1 VSDENGGRLLFA
13 AEPVGYLAG
22 KDAVLRPKEGR
33 VMSVAERTL
42 TGLREMPSNAGWLLS
57 RARDRRRKVSAA
69 VVDAAP
75 GGGDSLEIRMKRAR
89 EAAERAREAEERAAE
104 AGREA
109 KERSEYVRQVNER
122 GRARLAEVDRETSR
136 WIKQRIAE
144 AQKAAEERVERE
156 RQGAEEEAQEE
167 REEVYAEV
175 EEETENAQAEAEEA
189 QGRAEALVGDATSK
203 LAEARRLAEEAAEVA
218 RAAAEEAQRQA
229 KQLAAEAEQQA
240 SDAQAQVEAAEQL
253 REQPKATAKD
263 TARRLEGNGTNGDL
277 ESYNKPELMELA
289 ASIGIEGRTNM
300 SKGELVEAIAKA
312 SRSKR

>member
-1 VSDENGGRLLFA
+1 
-13 AEPVGYLAG
+13 
-22 KDAVLRPKEGR
+22 
-33 VMSVAERTL
+33 MSVVERTW
-42 TGLREMPSNAGWLLS
+42 TGLREMPSNTAWLVS

-75 GGGDSLEIRMKRAR
+75 VGGNSLETRMKRAR

-109 KERSEYVRQVNER
+109 KECSEYVRQVSER
-122 GRARLAEVDRETSR
+122 GRARVAEVDRETSR

-144 AQKAAEERVERE
+144 AQKAADELVERE
-156 RQGAEEEAQEE
+156 RQGAEEDAQEE
-167 REEVYAEV
+167 RQEVYAEV
-175 EEETENAQAEAEEA
+175 EEETEKAEVEAEEA

-203 LAEARRLAEEAAEVA
+203 LAEARRLAEEAAEAA

-229 KQLAAEAEQQA
+229 NQLAAEAQQQA
-240 SDAQAQVEAAEQL
+240 SDVQAQVEAAEQL

-263 TARRLEGNGTNGDL
+263 TARRLEADDTNGDL

-289 ASIGIEGRTNM
+289 ANIGIERRRNM